1 MASRPRGLRVLFF
14 AALLVIASTPAPAI
28 AAAPMTYASFRVVRA
43 TPGTPGAPQIALPRG
58 YTRVAGSQHQVASRA
73 EFYAFV
79 KGPRSARVKV
89 SVRWPGVP
97 VAAVV
102 AGNRR
107 LAVAVDPDDPWRIT
121 FTLAVTASSAGAAQ
135 ATLQVFSHPSGK
147 TASGVYWRIEH
158 NDPDR
163 AAGYWAR
170 VKWPAAEVKAATN
183 FMVAA
188 EAILQ
193 DSGLAAAARRRGHFF
208 ALMGFETNNLL
219 HPDNPPHWHLSYYP
233 GRTFGAP
240 KAHVPHLLLDEQGRI
255 TQNGMDIQGQGRST
269 FATGAPARIHDAAG
283 NLVVTLTIRPGG
295 GLDIQAPGG
304 PRYSIV
310 ADDDRFDRAVRVY
323 RDGRAW
329 RWIAHHDAAR
339 LGGLVTTVLG
349 ATSPVT
355 VYRYDRLTGIIESVQ
370 HNSPA

>member
-1 MASRPRGLRVLFF
+1 MLSL
-14 AALLVIASTPAPAI
+14 AALLVVASTPAPAG
-28 AAAPMTYASFRVVRA
+28 AAAPITFAAFRVVRA
-43 TPGTPGAPQIALPRG
+43 VPGAPGAPQIALPPG
-58 YTRVAGSQHQVASRA
+58 YTRVTGTKYQVASRA

-79 KGPRSARVKV
+79 KGPRSTRVTV
-89 SVRWPGVP
+89 AVRWPGVR

-107 LAVAVDPDDPWRIT
+107 LAVAQDPADPWRVT

-135 ATLQVFSHPSGK
+135 STLQVFSHPSGS

-163 AAGYWAR
+163 AAGYWTG
-170 VKWPAAEVKAATN
+170 VKWPAVEVKAVIN

-219 HPDNPPHWHLSYYP
+219 HVDNPPHWHLSYYP

-240 KAHVPHLLLDEQGRI
+240 KAHVPHFWLDAQGRI
-255 TQNGMDIQGQGRST
+255 FHNGMDIQGQERST
-269 FATGAPARIHDAAG
+269 FSAGAPARIHDAGG
-283 NLVVTLTIRPGG
+283 NLVVTLTIRAGG

-329 RWIAHHDAAR
+329 RWIAHYDATR

-349 ATSPVT
+349 GKTPVT
-355 VYRYDRLTGIIESVQ
+355 VYRYDRLTGVIDSV
-370 HNSPA
+370 HPVPPV